1 MRKKVLLQQIEML
14 IKKND
19 ELYKDNVCLAEEL
32 EKKKALINELEQR
45 LEEPDEQ
52 AQRFAVLEPEQL
64 AAMVLQD
71 EKAENGRRDGET
83 ATDVSAVPV
92 IEMKADIDEPEQ
104 NEPGVDKT
112 GDEPVDTAS
121 CSDEYEESDLHA
133 AAAGSVKEIDASSRV
148 IGEVVVRCASLC
160 NEFTERG
167 GGNAKDLV
175 NLALGRTEVFKS
187 EVLSAVTDGGDNIS
201 LQEKLDQLKNSVFE
215 YFELLR
221 SQI

>member
-32 EKKKALINELEQR
+32 EKKKARINELEQR
-45 LEEPDEQ
+45 LEEPGDKV
-52 AQRFAVLEPEQL
+52 QRFAVLEPEQL
-64 AAMVLQD
+64 ASMVLQ
-71 EKAENGRRDGET
+71 EENTGSGEQEVET
-83 ATDVSAVPV
+83 EPEVSAVSV
-92 IEMKADIDEPEQ
+92 IEMKPDIDEPEQ
-104 NEPGVDKT
+104 NGP
-112 GDEPVDTAS
+112 GDEKTETVPADTVP
-121 CSDEYEESDLHA
+121 CSDDSKESEPYA
-133 AAAGSVKEIDASSRV
+133 AAAGSVKEIDAGSRV

-160 NEFTERG
+160 NEFTEHG
-167 GGNAKDLV
+167 GSNAKDLV

-187 EVLSAVTDGGDNIS
+187 EVLSVVTDGGDNIS

-215 YFELLR
+215 YFELLK

>member
-1 MRKKVLLQQIEML
+1 MRKKVLLKQIEML

-19 ELYKDNVCLAEEL
+19 ELYTDDVCLAEER
-32 EKKKALINELEQR
+32 EKKKALINELERR
-45 LEEPDEQ
+45 LEEPDEH

-92 IEMKADIDEPEQ
+92 IEMKADIDEPEE

-112 GDEPVDTAS
+112 GDEPVDTAP

-133 AAAGSVKEIDASSRV
+133 AAAGSVKEIDAGSRV

-187 EVLSAVTDGGDNIS
+187 EVLSAVTDGGDTIS
-201 LQEKLDQLKNSVFE
+201 LQAKLHQLKNSVFE

>member
-1 MRKKVLLQQIEML
+1 
-14 IKKND
+14 
-19 ELYKDNVCLAEEL
+19 
-32 EKKKALINELEQR
+32 
-45 LEEPDEQ
+45 
-52 AQRFAVLEPEQL
+52 
-64 AAMVLQD
+64 
-71 EKAENGRRDGET
+71 
-83 ATDVSAVPV
+83 
-92 IEMKADIDEPEQ
+92 MKADIDEPEQ
-104 NEPGVDKT
+104 KRAGVDKT
-112 GDEPVDTAS
+112 ADEPVDTAP

-133 AAAGSVKEIDASSRV
+133 AAAGSVKEIDAGSRV
-148 IGEVVVRCASLC
+148 IGEVVVRCALLC

>member
-1 MRKKVLLQQIEML
+1 MRKKVLLQQIEVLM
-14 IKKND
+14 KKND

-52 AQRFAVLEPEQL
+52 VQRFAVLEPEQL

-92 IEMKADIDEPEQ
+92 IEMKADIDESEQ

-112 GDEPVDTAS
+112 GDEPVDTAP

-133 AAAGSVKEIDASSRV
+133 AAAGTVKEIDAGSRV

-187 EVLSAVTDGGDNIS
+187 EVLSEVTDGGNDIS

>member
-52 AQRFAVLEPEQL
+52 VQRFAVLEPEQL

-83 ATDVSAVPV
+83 ATDVSDVPV

-112 GDEPVDTAS
+112 G
-121 CSDEYEESDLHA
+121 
-133 AAAGSVKEIDASSRV
+133 AGSVKEIDAGSRV